1 MAFDPSAPVLVVD
14 GHDAEIAILRALLRR
29 LRAVNVD
36 DAPDGGAALAKMRA
50 KRYGLVIASW
60 DMAPLTARD
69 FLYQMRSDPGL
80 SRIPLV
86 VTGESKSDN
95 VIAAKK
101 AGANSYI
108 VKPFDA
114 QALKVKI
121 DAAFATKAAPLL
133 ERQHAATQA
142 APLPERA
149 AAAAPSSSSG
159 QAEAAAAARTKFD
172 GLFTVSLK

>member
-14 GHDAEIAILRALLRR
+14 GHDAEIRILRALLRQ

-60 DMAPLTARD
+60 DMAPMTGCD
-69 FLYQMRSDPGL
+69 FLYEMRGDPGL
-80 SRIPLV
+80 SRIPVV

-101 AGANSYI
+101 ASANSYI

-114 QALKVKI
+114 LALKVKI
-121 DAAFATKAAPLL
+121 DAAFAT
-133 ERQHAATQA
+133 TA
-142 APLPERA
+142 APLPERPHA
-149 AAAAPSSSSG
+149 TAAPPSPPPP
-159 QAEAAAAARTKFD
+159 QEAPAADRKRFD
-172 GLFTVSLK
+172 GVFTVSLK